1 MNEEPAT
8 KKQKTGGSSPESTEG
23 VYISK
28 SHFQI
33 EQIVKWRKADT
44 GSGKEYL
51 VRWMGDYAG
60 DQYGWC
66 TVDEL
71 GNATEMLGAFY
82 KRLENEGGNGNAIK
96 VTKEAD
102 ELMNYMEQVTE
113 PRDVLVLDQCAVGS
127 SLVINAEK
135 NGKSRWFAADVV
147 GSVPSTGKPLLV
159 LQVGDDL
166 KAMPRYFEGRGG
178 ATKEDQNR
186 NLKLTNKVDDL
197 EYQLKMANQER
208 DRCAENARLAMKFLS
223 PPGYDTAG
231 LLRKSSKELALV
243 DMPAFLQKVQDHMK
257 KLNKK
262 SAAGSGGKK

>member
-1 MNEEPAT
+1 MVDYCVLLA
-8 KKQKTGGSSPESTEG
+8 SAVFSLDDDDD
-23 VYISK
+23 
-28 SHFQI
+28 
-33 EQIVKWRKADT
+33 WR
-44 GSGKEYL
+44 
-51 VRWMGDYAG
+51 
-60 DQYGWC
+60 C
-66 TVDEL
+66 TF
-71 GNATEMLGAFY
+71 T
-82 KRLENEGGNGNAIK
+82 AIK
-96 VTKEAD
+96 AHECAPDHISWIVVTSFMQLLTFTFHFHDAVTHEHEV